1 MTDTGTIIDSLADM
15 TTDATIYRCAQY
27 EVYIDEYGEAIC
39 NYADNNF
46 CEIHAGHSGLFDSF
60 CEDDDNKLQILID
73 ALAGSDNVEK
83 TLTDFFSDR
92 ENVAA
97 LDDYIEYAIEC
108 EVIDNKEAIEY
119 INDTHKVALDNI
131 KKEYEDEDY
140 EGWKEDR
147 DSEQKCIDEFFGGLL
162 TVGEWGRDGGR
173 EDSYS
178 LVHDCIA
185 DHIDNCNA
193 PAELINDDE
202 LYEAVRSLIYR

>member
-39 NYADNNF
+39 NYADDHRLVSDCHN
-46 CEIHAGHSGLFDSF
+46 GLFDSF
-60 CEDDDNKLQILID
+60 CENDDNRLQILINKIKYD
-73 ALAGSDNVEK
+73 QDEVK
-83 TLTDFFSDR
+83 TLREFFLDK
-92 ENVAA
+92 ENVRA

-162 TVGEWGRDGGR
+162 TVGEWARDGGR